1 MGWVKNK
8 MMEMQDNGDWPSRD
22 LADKYIC
29 TCHFSDKYLN
39 GIIVSH
45 GKQGTCSYCGKQG
58 VVCDMETL
66 CEQIVWKIG
75 LYYQP
80 LDNAGLY
87 LANGYYDDEQEGIP
101 GFKRIGEYI
110 VPDGLTYY
118 DSVEE
123 LMDGLDLTTDDD
135 DLNNDIKSC
144 FTTEQW
150 ISSDIYDEDRSVK
163 YANQWDRF
171 VDTVTYRGRFT
182 FLATPEFRNIIQE
195 NKGKSDDILSV
206 LRDLI
211 IDQGLVK
218 TLAKGTKLYRAR
230 KVDDIK
236 VEYGLKDITSP
247 PDNLAFPNRMSPAGI
262 SMFYASFEKDTA
274 TNECVGGDSVG
285 LIVGTFETAK
295 DLRVIDLTSIPEQSF
310 WVNNWQENQ
319 FLHHFNENITKRVD
333 PKDTN
338 HLQYIPTQVFT
349 EFLRYMFR
357 DSNGQQADGLIY
369 GSSKTQEKNIV
380 LFCNQ
385 TQSEKFVDKNVKIEK
400 FERTVSWKTL
410 K

>member
-8 MMEMQDNGDWPSRD
+8 MMEMQENGDWPSRN
-22 LADKYIC
+22 LADKYVC
-29 TCHFSDKYLN
+29 TCHFQDKYLN
-39 GIIVSH
+39 GIIESH

-58 VVCDMETL
+58 AVCDMHTL

-75 LYYQP
+75 LYFNP
-80 LDNAGLY
+80 LDDAGLY
-87 LANGYYDDEQEGIP
+87 LANSFYDDEQEVIP
-101 GFKRIGEYI
+101 GFKRIGEYV

-118 DSVEE
+118 DSVEK
-123 LMDGLDLTTDDD
+123 LMDGLDLTTDAD
-135 DLNNDIKSC
+135 DLNDDIKSC
-144 FTTEQW
+144 FSTEQW

-171 VDTVTYRGRFT
+171 VDTVKHLSRFT
-182 FLATPEFRNIIQE
+182 FLATPEFKNIIQE
-195 NKGKSDDILSV
+195 KEGHSDDILSV

-211 IDQGLVK
+211 IEQGLVK

-230 KVDDIK
+230 KVDD
-236 VEYGLKDITSP
+236 VNAEYKFTDITSP
-247 PDNLAFPNRMSPAGI
+247 PNKLAFPNRMSPAGI
-262 SMFYASFEKDTA
+262 SMFYASFEKETA
-274 TNECVGGDSVG
+274 TNECVGGDSDG

-295 DLRVIDLTSIPEQSF
+295 DLRVIDLTTIPEQSF

-349 EFLRYMFR
+349 EFLRYMFK
-357 DSNGQQADGLIY
+357 DSKGHQIDGLIY
-369 GSSKTQEKNIV
+369 GSSKTMEKNIV

-385 TQSEKFVDKNVKIEK
+385 KDSENFVDKNVKIEK
-400 FERTVSWKTL
+400 FERTVGWKSL
-410 K
+410 E

>member
-8 MMEMQDNGDWPSRD
+8 MMEMQDNGDWPSHD
-22 LADKYIC
+22 LADKYVC
-29 TCHFSDKYLN
+29 TCHFEDKYLN
-39 GIIVSH
+39 EIIQSH
-45 GKQGTCSYCGKQG
+45 GKHDTCSYCGKQS
-58 VVCDMETL
+58 VVCDMKTL

-87 LANGYYDDEQEGIP
+87 LADDFYDDEQEVIP
-101 GFKRIGEYI
+101 GFKRIGEYV
-110 VPDGLTYY
+110 VPNKLTYF
-118 DSVEE
+118 DSVDE
-123 LMDGLDLTTDDD
+123 LMDGLYLITDDD
-135 DLNNDIKSC
+135 DLNDDIKSC

-150 ISSDIYDEDRSVK
+150 ISSDIYDEDRRIK
-163 YANQWDRF
+163 YASQWDRF
-171 VDTVTYRGRFT
+171 VDMVTHHGRFT
-182 FLATPEFRNIIQE
+182 FLATPEFKNIIQE

-206 LRDLI
+206 LSDLI
-211 IDQGLVK
+211 IEQGLVK
-218 TLAKGTKLYRAR
+218 TLSKGMKLYRAR
-230 KVDDIK
+230 KVDDAK
-236 VEYGLKDITSP
+236 VEYVFEDITSP
-247 PDNLAFPNRMSPAGI
+247 PDDCAFPNRMSPAGI
-262 SMFYASFEKDTA
+262 SMFYASFEKETA
-274 TNECVGGDSVG
+274 SNECIGGESKG

-295 DLRVIDLTSIPEQSF
+295 DLKVIDLTTIPEQSF
-310 WVNNWQENQ
+310 WVKNWQENQ

-357 DSNGQQADGLIY
+357 DDKGQQVDGLIY
-369 GSSKTQEKNIV
+369 GSSKTKEKNIV

-385 TQSEKFVDKNVKIEK
+385 KESEKFVDKNVKIEK
-400 FERTVSWKTL
+400 FERTVIWKAL